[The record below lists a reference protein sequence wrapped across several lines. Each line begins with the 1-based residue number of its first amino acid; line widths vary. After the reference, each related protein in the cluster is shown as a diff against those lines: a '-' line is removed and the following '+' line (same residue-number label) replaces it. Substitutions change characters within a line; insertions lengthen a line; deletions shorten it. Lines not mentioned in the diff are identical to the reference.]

1 MDIKIKSNYYIMD
14 ENIETNSSEI
24 KSYETFDSMNIN
36 ENILRGIYSYGF
48 ELPSV
53 IQKTGIMPL
62 IEGNDCIAQSQSG
75 TGKTATFC
83 IGNLQKID
91 TSIGSAQSL
100 IIAPTRELANQIFN
114 VITSLSSFTDINIAK
129 CVGGE
134 SVRDSCDNINNK
146 EKPAHI
152 IVGTPGR
159 ICDFLRRKYIN
170 ASTLKILTLDEADEC
185 LSKGFKDQ
193 VYDIF
198 QKLPEEIQVALFSAT
213 MPAEMLEL
221 TKKFMRNPKMI
232 LVKNEQ
238 LTLEGIKQYYINCEE
253 KRWKFET
260 LCDIYEIVS
269 VAQCIIYCNTK
280 YQLDWLEKSL
290 TDRNFTVSC
299 IHGDMPTSKR
309 NEIMKKF
316 RAGTSRILVS
326 TDLLSRGIDV
336 QQVSLVINYDLPS
349 QFESYIHR
357 IGRSGR
363 YGRKGVSINL
373 CTKYDMNKIKEIE
386 KFYDTQI
393 DPLPQDFSKLL

>member
-1 MDIKIKSNYYIMD
+1 ME
-14 ENIETNSSEI
+14 ENNNNNSEI
-24 KSYETFDSMNIN
+24 KSFESFDSMNLK
-36 ENILRGIYSYGF
+36 ESILRGIYSYGF
-48 ELPSV
+48 EYPSV
-53 IQKTGIMPL
+53 IQKTGIVPI
-62 IEGNDCIAQSQSG
+62 IECNDCIAQSQSG

-83 IGNLQKID
+83 IGNLQLID
-91 TSIGSAQSL
+91 EESKFTQAI
-100 IIAPTRELANQIFN
+100 IIAPTRELASQIFN
-114 VITSLSSFTDINIAK
+114 VIRSLSSFTNINIVK

-134 SVRDSCDNINNK
+134 PVRSNVELINSK
-146 EKPAHI
+146 THPAHI

-159 ICDFLRRKYIN
+159 ISDFIKRKYIK
-170 ASTLKILTLDEADEC
+170 TDKLKILTLDEADEC

-198 QKLPEEIQVALFSAT
+198 QKLPEDIQVALFSAT
-213 MPAEMLEL
+213 MPQEMLEL

-253 KRWKFET
+253 KRWKFDT
-260 LCDIYEIVS
+260 LCDIYEVVS
-269 VAQCIIYCNTK
+269 IAQCIIYCNTK
-280 YQLDWLEKSL
+280 YQLDWLNRSL
-290 TDRNFTVSC
+290 SERNFTVSC
-299 IHGDMPTSKR
+299 IHGDLPTSER
-309 NEIMKKF
+309 NEIMKDF
-316 RAGTSRILVS
+316 RSGASRILIS

-373 CTKYDMNKIKEIE
+373 CTKFDINKIKEIE
-386 KFYDTQI
+386 RFYETQI
-393 DPLPQDFSKLL
+393 DPLPQDFDKLL